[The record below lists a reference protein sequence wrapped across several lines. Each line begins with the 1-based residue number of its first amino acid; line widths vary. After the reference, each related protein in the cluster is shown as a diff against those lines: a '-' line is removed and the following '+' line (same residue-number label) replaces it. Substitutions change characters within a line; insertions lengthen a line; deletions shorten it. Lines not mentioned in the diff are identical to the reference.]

1 MAFAPTPKNP
11 GDLIRSQDWNDA
23 LNEVARLG
31 AAKVDTTGGNV
42 SGPLSVQ
49 SLAVGAF
56 DQGGGGAVGPGGGGA
71 VEAGRAASPNRALT
85 VRGPAGTYL
94 NLLSDNGAHEVL
106 LGADAAGGI
115 VSTMSNHD
123 LQLRAGGNV
132 TRLTVKADGKV
143 GIGTLTPGFSLDVN
157 DRVRFRQGTAQSA
170 GLWLF
175 QTTPN
180 NDRAFVGMADDN
192 TVGFWGNTGA
202 NWGLKMDTGNGAVTL
217 EGDLNVRKT
226 GDGYARFTH
235 DAFSNE
241 NTFAANNLKLSMAS
255 TGPFFVVGA
264 PALSY
269 EFAIGHT
276 SSGLILLG
284 GGGGGTSF
292 QKKFSVNQ
300 DGNVTITGTLNAKA
314 IVTASGGKTGYVA
327 ENFIN
332 AVGDTLEQGDVVV
345 LGDNEVGHY
354 YGTGNTIPV
363 PEVDLTDQAYDTR
376 VCGIVESVVLVDGLP
391 LHEVKE
397 PTEDEIKALQA
408 EKNARRR
415 KAAEEALAARQVH
428 PLEKLAA
435 PAGGDLNA
443 AQVQAGQLGK
453 MVTLGAY
460 AWCKVDA
467 DVAPIAVGDL
477 LTTSP
482 TRGHA
487 QKVAEP
493 GRAVG
498 AILGKALG
506 ALKEGKGKI
515 PVLVLLQ

>member
-1 MAFAPTPKNP
+1 MAFSPTPKNP

-23 LNEVARLG
+23 LNEVTRLG
-31 AAKVDTTGGNV
+31 SAKLDATGGDV
-42 SGPLSVQ
+42 AGPLSVQ
-49 SLAVGAF
+49 SLAIGAF
-56 DQGGGGAVGPGGGGA
+56 NQVGPVDPGSSGGGAVA
-71 VEAGRAASPNRALT
+71 DVARAASPNRALT

-94 NLLSDNGAHEVL
+94 NVLSDNGAHEVL

-123 LQLRAGGNV
+123 LQLRAGGNN
-132 TRLTVKADGKV
+132 TRMIVKADGKV

-157 DRVRFRQGTAQSA
+157 DRVRFRQGTQPSA

-180 NDRAFVGMADDN
+180 ADRAFVGMADDN

-217 EGDLNVRKT
+217 EGDLSIRKT
-226 GDGYARFTH
+226 ADGYARFTH
-235 DAFSNE
+235 DAFTNE

-255 TGPFFVVGA
+255 TGPLIVLGA
-264 PALSY
+264 PPLSY

-276 SSGLILLG
+276 SSTLIIG
-284 GGGGGTSF
+284 GAGGGTSF

-300 DGNVTITGTLNAKA
+300 AGNVTIAGAL
-314 IVTASGGKTGYVA
+314 TAGGGKGGYVVD
-327 ENFIN
+327 NFIN
-332 AVGDTLEQGDVVV
+332 AVGDLLEQGDVVV
-345 LGDNEVGHY
+345 LGGGGAEHY
-354 YGTGNTIPV
+354 YGAGNSIPV
-363 PEVDLTDQAYDTR
+363 PEVDLTDRAYDTR
-376 VCGIVESVVLVDGLP
+376 VCGIVEAVVQADNLP
-391 LHEVKE
+391 PYEIQF
-397 PTEDEIKALQA
+397 PTEDEVKAAQA

-435 PAGGDLNA
+435 PAGDGANA

-467 DVAPIAVGDL
+467 DIASIAVGDL

-487 QKVAEP
+487 QKVAET
-493 GRAVG
+493 GRATG

-506 ALKEGKGKI
+506 ALEKGKGKI
-515 PVLVLLQ
+515 PVMVLLQ